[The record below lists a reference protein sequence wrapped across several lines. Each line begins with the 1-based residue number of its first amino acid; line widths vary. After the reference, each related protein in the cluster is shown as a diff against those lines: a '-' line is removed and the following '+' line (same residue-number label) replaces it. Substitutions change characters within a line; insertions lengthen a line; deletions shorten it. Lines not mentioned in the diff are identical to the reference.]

1 MQNVHFSPP
10 EIAPL
15 FEVNVSTVKRWIDRG
30 LLKADITSGGHRR
43 VSREQLMTF
52 IQTLPIGARR
62 SYVLRRLTQTGR
74 DETEPERAFASYR
87 SWLEKDQERARRLL
101 ERLVVQRWT
110 MARIIDDVIAPTLR
124 WIGDE
129 WMAKRMSIY
138 EEHQLSFRIRQHL
151 LRLDDLLPRTKK
163 QGVAVLACPAGEQ
176 HELPLQMLALV
187 LRQIGWQPEILG
199 INIPATE
206 VARAVRHYQSRAI
219 ILSSTYRQAASASYL
234 TAVESIA
241 RRSRAVLLFGGAGWP
256 TAVRTSTQVR
266 FFVRSAAELSDR
278 VQGLVKGRQSA

>member
-1 MQNVHFSPP
+1 MQNVHFTPP

-30 LLKADITSGGHRR
+30 FLEAEVTSGGHRR

-52 IQTLPIGARR
+52 IHSLPKGARR
-62 SYVLRRLTQTGR
+62 SYVLRRLAQSVP
-74 DETEPERAFASYR
+74 DEAAPERAFESYR
-87 SWLEKDQERARRLL
+87 LWLVSAPEKARGLL
-101 ERLVVQRWT
+101 ERLVVQRWS
-110 MARIIDDVIAPTLR
+110 MARIVDEVIAPTLR

-151 LRLDDLLPRTKK
+151 LRLDDLLPRKAK
-163 QGVAVLACPAGEQ
+163 IGIAILACPTGEQ

-199 INIPATE
+199 INIPVSE
-206 VARAVRHYQSRAI
+206 IERAVRHFRARAVV
-219 ILSSTYRQAASASYL
+219 LSGTYRQTANARYL
-234 TAVESIA
+234 KAVESMA
-241 RRSRAVLLFGGAGWP
+241 QKSRAVVFFGGAGWQ
-256 TAVRTSTQVR
+256 TSERRSLGSRVY
-266 FFVRSAAELSDR
+266 VRSAEELSER
-278 VQGLVKGRQSA
+278 VRGLAKGRKVA